1 MSSSWLEVPKVRK
14 KVQDFNRMI
23 GQVYTEYR
31 CIDGLII
38 PLVMDNIK
46 SRPLFDNSFF
56 TSVDESC
63 IEPPFINK
71 CVVDSDNF
79 NKALQPKVKCYTFED
94 RKDGNYLVN
103 KNDEEFK
110 IGLKLRDEDIQD
122 SFNYT
127 ALKTFKQLEY
137 LDPINIYNLTEGDM
151 NEIASYNVIN
161 RLIGSYRGRD
171 VNLIM
176 LKELFPLV
184 KKAESISISSYKN
197 TDLPDNIFT
206 LSIISTTPVCVFTS
220 IHHIVTM

>member
-1 MSSSWLEVPKVRK
+1 MSSNWLEVPKIRK
-14 KVQDFNRMI
+14 KIQDFNRMI

-56 TSVDESC
+56 TSSDENC
-63 IEPPFINK
+63 IESPFINK
-71 CVVDSDNF
+71 CVVDSDSF
-79 NKALQPKVKCYTFED
+79 NKALQPKVKAYTFED
-94 RKDGNYLVN
+94 REDGHYLVN
-103 KNDEEFK
+103 KNEDEFK
-110 IGLKLRDEDIQD
+110 IGVKLKDEDIQD
-122 SFNYT
+122 SFNYI
-127 ALKTFKQLEY
+127 ALKKFKQLDDLE
-137 LDPINIYNLTEGDM
+137 PIDVYNLTEEDM
-151 NEIASYNVIN
+151 NQIKSYNVIN
-161 RLIGSYRGRD
+161 RTIGSYEGKD

-197 TDLPDNIFT
+197 TSLPDSIFT
-206 LSIISTTPVCVFTS
+206 LSIISTTQVCVFTS